1 MINPFGENT
10 GLLKSFFRD
19 KRRRYRKS
27 AVVALTVASTSLLLA
42 ACGASSTSSSNASSS
57 ASTAATT
64 AQSAAAKGPIK
75 IGMITS
81 LTGPYTP
88 LGTNDKLGAEQEV
101 NAINSAG
108 GIGGRKIDLIMEDD
122 GTNPTQAVVDFK
134 TLQSDGVVAMV
145 GPVFSSSCMAIISD
159 VQAAKI
165 PSIDTCADDAQV
177 TPVRQYVFMTPP
189 TTLIVGQQLL
199 AYMKSK
205 GLTKMAVAYDT
216 TAFGEAGWTEMK
228 ALASDFGVTF
238 VYSGSFS
245 ATSTTFTSVLTGVK
259 SSGAQGLMV
268 WGAGPAEVA
277 LTSQFKSLGLTIPLL
292 FSHAEASTL
301 YLKPAGAAGNG
312 VIIGSSI
319 GGIGPSLP
327 SSYPGRSVIT
337 GFANTFQKNNGYYPP
352 EFAFDAGGAIAMIAK
367 AIAANGATPQ
377 GVDAALN
384 HMTITTGDGTYN
396 FTSTDHSGLSVNQVA
411 IARDSNGTLVPTEFT
426 KAMISK
432 AS

>member
-1 MINPFGENT
+1 MSEHSGGNR
-10 GLLKSFFRD
+10 GLFESFFRA
-19 KRRRYRKS
+19 KRRRSQKS
-27 AVVALTVASTSLLLA
+27 AVVAIAVASASLLLA
-42 ACGASSTSSSNASSS
+42 ACGSSSNASSTASSNSS
-57 ASTAATT
+57 AGTT

-108 GIGGRKIDLIMEDD
+108 GIGGRKIDLIVEDD
-122 GTNPTQAVVDFK
+122 ATNPTQAVVDFK

-145 GPVFSSSCMAIISD
+145 GPVFSSACMAIISD
-159 VQAAKI
+159 VEAAKI
-165 PSIDTCADDAQV
+165 PAIDTCADDSQV
-177 TPVRQYVFMTPP
+177 TPVRPYVFMTPP
-189 TTLIVGQQLL
+189 TTSIVGQQLL
-199 AYMKSK
+199 AYMKYK

-216 TAFGEAGWTEMK
+216 TAFGEAGWNEMK
-228 ALASDFGVTF
+228 LLASDYGINF
-238 VYSGSFS
+238 VYSGTFS

-301 YLKPAGAAGNG
+301 YTKPAGAAGNG
-312 VIIGSSI
+312 VIIASSI
-319 GGIGPSLP
+319 GGIGPYLP
-327 SSYPGRSVIT
+327 ANYPGRSVIT

-352 EFAFDAGGAIAMIAK
+352 EFGFDAGGAIAMIAK
-367 AIAANGATPQ
+367 AIGSNGATAQ
-377 GVDAALN
+377 GVDTALN
-384 HMTITTGDGTYN
+384 HMTITTGDGTYH
-396 FTSTDHSGLSVNQVA
+396 FTPTDHSGLSVDQVA
-411 IARDSNGTLVPTEFT
+411 IARDVNGTLVPTAFT
-426 KAMISK
+426 KAMIAK
-432 AS
+432 TP